1 MSTIYA
7 PTFYLVKLYNFR
19 GYIFSYLRVI
29 GKYYPTSIIC
39 SVRRLMIEINYGVFI
54 NSAPNFTPLSFISTF
69 WIKEINILLI
79 QNLQSDRAY
88 KLKLVWRYTV

>member
-1 MSTIYA
+1 
-7 PTFYLVKLYNFR
+7 
-19 GYIFSYLRVI
+19 
-29 GKYYPTSIIC
+29 
-39 SVRRLMIEINYGVFI
+39 MIEINYGVFI

-88 KLKLVWRYTV
+88 KLKLVWRYKV